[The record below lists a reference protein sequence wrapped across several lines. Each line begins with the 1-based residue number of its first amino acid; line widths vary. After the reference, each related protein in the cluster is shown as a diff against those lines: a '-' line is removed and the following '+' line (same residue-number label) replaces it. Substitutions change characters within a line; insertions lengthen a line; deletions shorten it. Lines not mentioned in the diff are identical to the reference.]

1 MKGNNATPGI
11 IPLAMQ
17 HVFQHVRQSR
27 DHEFLLRM
35 SYIGQAMQQPHQE
48 KQFAPLE
55 TQAHAYIVRYV
66 SLCFV
71 QKSTTKT

>member
-35 SYIGQAMQQPHQE
+35 SYIGQG
-48 KQFAPLE
+48 
-55 TQAHAYIVRYV
+55 R
-66 SLCFV
+66 
-71 QKSTTKT
+71 